1 MSSNFGMVPSD
12 KFKSHIVPN
21 DGQFPVGR
29 CVQKVMFIIP
39 KTIQAGDTIRYEIP
53 YDSEGNLIEGDFLA
67 TIDKDN
73 NVKIIGNG

>member
-1 MSSNFGMVPSD
+1 MSWDEIVPSD
-12 KFKSHIVPN
+12 KIPPFIIPN

-29 CVQKVMFIIP
+29 CVQKVTFLIP
-39 KTIQAGDTIRYEIP
+39 KTVCNGETVHFQIP